1 MSNLPS
7 LSPLSLDKAETST
20 MALVWHGTF
29 SFDGVYFATTPS
41 KDLRIRRAT
50 HESLCDISDPN
61 GTFDH
66 DLDWYQAQLMHH
78 GLPLSNNHATAKMR
92 LLEAFQDGTLTVPKG
107 ILKLEHNLEKEWNRR
122 YLQTS
127 GAFIERKTKAVVA
140 SVAQRKLRD
149 KLGSPFHFKFQNDVA
164 AVSENRGLKRKG
176 DVFTDPPEQKRNKS
190 QHATANPAQRV
201 AHANYGV
208 TLSTRFK
215 EHNASTEQQ
224 SGVAST
230 GDSKTGLPA
239 GQIIVRSRSQAQ
251 TGNKASLDARAA
263 DPGTNQVDGSTD
275 YSDFPTP
282 PCPQV
287 ELAQAPAQSSLTQRN
302 GTVRIYDGKCVLH
315 PLDSD
320 SQYGSDANTDR
331 DETLPV
337 TFTLGDGKWCGIWMN
352 EIGFQGFLRASGGI
366 VSFSPYMCRA
376 IHHVHAILGTAYFHL
391 IQDDRIQL
399 YIDFVDWG
407 TLTIDVNLT
416 GVGADAF
423 APEFL
428 KMLEAGWN
436 LSEPG
441 MTPRASPSNNAQ

>member
-1 MSNLPS
+1 M
-7 LSPLSLDKAETST
+7 
-20 MALVWHGTF
+20 
-29 SFDGVYFATTPS
+29 
-41 KDLRIRRAT
+41 
-50 HESLCDISDPN
+50 
-61 GTFDH
+61 
-66 DLDWYQAQLMHH
+66 
-78 GLPLSNNHATAKMR
+78 
-92 LLEAFQDGTLTVPKG
+92 
-107 ILKLEHNLEKEWNRR
+107 
-122 YLQTS
+122 
-127 GAFIERKTKAVVA
+127 
-140 SVAQRKLRD
+140 
-149 KLGSPFHFKFQNDVA
+149 
-164 AVSENRGLKRKG
+164 
-176 DVFTDPPEQKRNKS
+176 
-190 QHATANPAQRV
+190 
-201 AHANYGV
+201 
-208 TLSTRFK
+208 
-215 EHNASTEQQ
+215 
-224 SGVAST
+224 
-230 GDSKTGLPA
+230 
-239 GQIIVRSRSQAQ
+239 
-251 TGNKASLDARAA
+251 
-263 DPGTNQVDGSTD
+263 
-275 YSDFPTP
+275 
-282 PCPQV
+282 
-287 ELAQAPAQSSLTQRN
+287 
-302 GTVRIYDGKCVLH
+302 RIYDGKCVLH